1 LKLMHKMDVKCPLP
15 KDTDVV
21 VLIPHYNNLEG
32 LKRSLFAVSQSI
44 IPVDVL
50 VIDDGSSPP
59 IEQEQLRQI
68 HPSTT
73 VLCSPTNEGIEHA
86 LNRGLTFICDHK
98 PYKYVARLDADDI
111 CSPDRF
117 AKQRKFL
124 ENNPDVFLVGSW
136 ALFVD
141 RIGKPLWRFCPPAK
155 HEYIQKRMFLN
166 NMFCHPT
173 VMCRLEVF
181 KEVGFYS
188 TEHPSAEDF
197 ALFFKVT
204 RRFKVANIP
213 EYLVRTFVTPG
224 GISLGWRN
232 QQLKSRLRIILD
244 NFDFSF
250 WAFYGLMRNLL
261 LWLLPVSFVQNLK
274 CWLFRP

>member
-1 LKLMHKMDVKCPLP
+1 M
-15 KDTDVV
+15 DTDVV

-32 LKRSLFAVSQSI
+32 LKQSLVAVSKSV
-44 IPVDVL
+44 IPIDALIV
-50 VIDDGSSPP
+50 DDGSSTP
-59 IEQEQLRQI
+59 IEEEQLRQI
-68 HPSTT
+68 HPSTV
-73 VLCSPTNEGIEHA
+73 VLRSPTNEGIEYA

-111 CSPDRF
+111 SSPDRF
-117 AKQRKFL
+117 AKQREFL
-124 ENNPDVFLVGSW
+124 ENNPDIFLVGSW

-141 RIGKPLWRFCPPAK
+141 RSGKPLWRFCPPAEHK
-155 HEYIQKRMFLN
+155 YIRKRMFVN

-173 VMCRLEVF
+173 VMCRLELF

-213 EYLVRTFVTPG
+213 EYLVRTYVTPG

-232 QQLKSRLRIILD
+232 QQVKARIRIILD

-250 WAFYGLMRNLL
+250 WAFYGLTRNIL

-274 CWLFRP
+274 CKLYKP

>member
-1 LKLMHKMDVKCPLP
+1 MDVKHLLS
-15 KDTDVV
+15 KNTDVV
-21 VLIPHYNNLEG
+21 VLIPHYDNPEG
-32 LKRSLFAVSQSI
+32 LKQSLVAVSQSV

-50 VIDDGSSPP
+50 VVDDGSTTLV
-59 IEQEQLRQI
+59 EEEQLRQI
-68 HPSTT
+68 YPSTT
-73 VLCSPTNEGIEHA
+73 VLRSPTNEGIEYA

-117 AKQRKFL
+117 AKQREFL
-124 ENNPDVFLVGSW
+124 ESNPDVFLVGSW

-141 RIGKPLWRFCPPAK
+141 RSGKPLWRFCPPIK
-155 HEYIQKRMFLN
+155 HEHIRKGMFLN

-173 VMCRLEVF
+173 VMCRLEIF
-181 KEVGFYS
+181 KEIGFYS

-224 GISLGWRN
+224 GISLGWRDR
-232 QQLKSRLRIILD
+232 QVRARIRIILD

-261 LWLLPVSFVQNLK
+261 LWPLPVSFVQNLK
-274 CWLFRP
+274 CRLFRP

>member
-1 LKLMHKMDVKCPLP
+1 MNEK
-15 KDTDVV
+15 KDADVV

-32 LKRSLFAVSQSI
+32 LKKSLSSVSQSTL
-44 IPVDVL
+44 PVDVL
-50 VIDDGSSPP
+50 VVDDGSGIP
-59 IEQEQLRQI
+59 IEEKHLRQI
-68 HPSTT
+68 CPSTT
-73 VLCSPTNEGIEHA
+73 VLHSPTNEGIEQA
-86 LNRGLTFICDHK
+86 LNRGLTYICDHK
-98 PYKYVARLDADDI
+98 PYKYIARLDAEDI

-117 AKQRKFL
+117 AKQKQFL
-124 ENNPDVFLVGSW
+124 QDNPDIYLLGSW

-141 RIGKPLWRFCPPAK
+141 RSGKPLWRFCPPEK
-155 HEYIQKRMFLN
+155 HEQIRRKMFVN

-213 EYLVRTFVTPG
+213 ECLVSTFVTPD
-224 GISLGWRN
+224 GISLGRRKH
-232 QQLKSRLRIILD
+232 QLKSRLRIIFE

-250 WAFYGLMRNLL
+250 WAFYGLARNLVLWFVPPFL
-261 LWLLPVSFVQNLK
+261 LQNLK
-274 CWLFRP
+274 CRLFKPAQND

>member
-1 LKLMHKMDVKCPLP
+1 M
-15 KDTDVV
+15 DTDVV
-21 VLIPHYNNLEG
+21 VLVPHYNNLEG
-32 LKRSLFAVSQSI
+32 LKQSLLAVSQST

-50 VIDDGSSPP
+50 VVDDGSNPP
-59 IEQEQLRQI
+59 VSQEQLRQI
-68 HPSTT
+68 CPSTT
-73 VLCSPTNEGIEHA
+73 VLRSPTNEGIEHA
-86 LNRGLTFICDHK
+86 LNRGLTFICSHK
-98 PYKYVARLDADDI
+98 LYKYIARLDDDDI

-117 AKQRKFL
+117 VKQRQFL
-124 ENNPDVFLVGSW
+124 KDNPDVFLVGSW

-141 RIGKPLWRFCPPAK
+141 RAGKPLWRFCPPAR
-155 HEYIQKRMFLN
+155 HEHIRKKMFIN

-204 RRFKVANIP
+204 RQFKVANIP

-224 GISLGWRN
+224 GISLGWRSR
-232 QQLKSRLRIILD
+232 QLKSRLRIILD

-250 WAFYGLMRNLL
+250 WAFYGLMRNLI
-261 LWLLPVSFVQNLK
+261 LWFLPVSFIQNLK
-274 CWLFRP
+274 CKIFRPEI

>member
-1 LKLMHKMDVKCPLP
+1 M
-15 KDTDVV
+15 DTDVV

-50 VIDDGSSPP
+50 VVDDGSSPSV
-59 IEQEQLRQI
+59 EEEQLRQI

-73 VLCSPTNEGIEHA
+73 ILNSPANEGIEHA
-86 LNRGLTFICDHK
+86 LNRGLKYICGRQQ
-98 PYKYVARLDADDI
+98 YKYIARLDAEDI

-117 AKQRKFL
+117 AKQKEFL
-124 ENNPDVFLVGSW
+124 KNNPDVFLVGSW

-141 RIGKPLWRFCPPAK
+141 HSGKPLWRFCPPVK
-155 HEYIQKRMFLN
+155 HEHIQKRMFLN

-173 VMCRLEVF
+173 VMCRPEIF

-224 GISLGWRN
+224 GISLGWRD
-232 QQLKSRLRIILD
+232 QQVRSRLKIILD

-250 WAFYGLMRNLL
+250 WAFYGLTRNLL
-261 LWLLPVSFVQNLK
+261 LWLLPHPLVQNLK
-274 CWLFRP
+274 CRVFRP

>member
-1 LKLMHKMDVKCPLP
+1 MTNMDVKRPLS

-32 LKRSLFAVSQSI
+32 LKQSLFTVSQSV

-50 VIDDGSSPP
+50 VADDGSSTLV
-59 IEQEQLRQI
+59 EEERLRQI

-73 VLCSPTNEGIEHA
+73 VLHWPTNEGVEHA
-86 LNRGLTFICDHK
+86 LNRGLQYICDHK
-98 PYKYVARLDADDI
+98 PYKYVARLDAEDI

-117 AKQRKFL
+117 AKQREFL
-124 ENNPDVFLVGSW
+124 KNNPDVFLVGSW

-141 RIGKPLWRFCPPAK
+141 RSGKPLWRFCPPVK

-173 VMCRLEVF
+173 VMCRLEIF
-181 KEVGFYS
+181 KEIGFYS

-197 ALFFKVT
+197 ELFFKVA

-232 QQLKSRLRIILD
+232 QQLRSRLRIILD

-250 WAFYGLMRNLL
+250 WAFYGLTRNLL
-261 LWLLPVSFVQNLK
+261 LWLLPYSLVQNLK
-274 CWLFRP
+274 CRLFRP